1 MLSGKVALVTG
12 AGLGIGRGIARCLSG
27 HGATVV
33 IAEVDAKAGQECA
46 RELQDLGGR
55 ALFVSTDVS
64 QQSQVEAA
72 VAACIEHFGRLDILV
87 NNAVKVAR
95 DLLLE
100 EKTDAML
107 AEQLAIGVWGPWW
120 AMRAALP
127 HMREAGGG
135 RIINFTSGD
144 VQTGAWLHSDYN
156 IAKGAVEALTRS
168 AANEWARFNILVNAV
183 APVAASSAYETLCRE
198 RPGFA
203 EAAKL
208 AIPLGRVGDPECD
221 VAPVVAFLASDA
233 ARYITGS
240 TLLADGGVHLSRVNP
255 KPQRLLQQALQ
266 AGQPAPETSP
276 LHQEEPQHG

>member
-12 AGLGIGRGIARCLSG
+12 AGRGIGRGIARCLSG
-27 HGATVV
+27 HGAAVV
-33 IAEVDAKAGQECA
+33 IAEVDAEAGRECA
-46 RELQDLGGR
+46 RDLQDRGAR

-87 NNAVKVAR
+87 NNAVKIAR
-95 DLLLE
+95 DLLIE

-120 AMRAALP
+120 AMRAAFP
-127 HMREAGGG
+127 HMRDAGGG

-183 APVAASSAYETLCRE
+183 APVGASSAYETLCRE
-198 RPGFA
+198 RPGFE
-203 EAAKL
+203 EAAKR
-208 AIPLGRVGDPECD
+208 AIPLGRVGDPESD

-233 ARYITGS
+233 AQYVTGS
-240 TLLADGGVHLSRVNP
+240 TLLADGGVHMSRVNP
-255 KPQRLLQQALQ
+255 KPQRLQHEARQGDRPVQ
-266 AGQPAPETSP
+266 ETTLLP
-276 LHQEEPQHG
+276 QEEPQHG